1 MGEFSDDFGH
11 GMDLSIAVWPCLKV
25 AMGASAGHSKDNL
38 KLAVSAIILAALAL
52 SLSDAIIKS
61 ISVSFPLWQIYV
73 LRSTLVL
80 PVLIALISYRNPG
93 LSLMPAAFGW
103 SILRSGCLAIMWI
116 AYYAALPHIK
126 LSVAA
131 AAFYTLPLFITLF
144 SAVFAGEKVGPKGW
158 VAIALGFAGV
168 IVMLRPDADGFN
180 RYALLPILSAILYS
194 LAMILT
200 RTKCATE
207 NPMVLSLVLN
217 LTFIVLGGLASLG
230 LLVLDTSPQDVAA
243 NTFLMGDW
251 IGLGPKQWLALSILA
266 AAILIGSTFTAIAY
280 QSAPSST
287 VSTFDYTYLAFS
299 IMWGVVFFAE
309 MPDLLT
315 VFGIAMI
322 AAAGLM
328 AVRK

>member
-1 MGEFSDDFGH
+1 MTVMAE
-11 GMDLSIAVWPCLKV
+11 IQ
-25 AMGASAGHSKDNL
+25 KDNL
-38 KLAVSAIILAALAL
+38 KLAVSAIIFAALAL

-73 LRSTLVL
+73 IRSALVL
-80 PVLIALISYRNPG
+80 PVLIALIKYRSASTT
-93 LSLMPAAFGW
+93 LVPASIGW
-103 SILRSGCLAIMWI
+103 SVLRSVFLSIMWI

-144 SAVFAGEKVGPKGW
+144 SALFVGERVGVKGW
-158 VAIALGFAGV
+158 LAIGLGFAGV
-168 IVMLRPDADGFN
+168 VVMLRPDTDGFN
-180 RYALLPILSAILYS
+180 RYALLPIMSAILYS

-200 RTKCATE
+200 RTKCQNE

-217 LTFIVLGGLASLG
+217 STFIVMGGVASLG
-230 LLVLDTSPQDVAA
+230 LQASNISAPEVAA
-243 NTFLMGDW
+243 NTFLLGDW
-251 IGLGPKQWLALSILA
+251 VGLGLKEWVALSTLA
-266 AAILIGSTFTAIAY
+266 VAILIGSTFTAIAY

-299 IMWGVVFFAE
+299 IMWGFIFFVE
-309 MPDLLT
+309 VPDLLT
-315 VFGIAMI
+315 VLGIAMI
-322 AAAGLM
+322 AAAGLI